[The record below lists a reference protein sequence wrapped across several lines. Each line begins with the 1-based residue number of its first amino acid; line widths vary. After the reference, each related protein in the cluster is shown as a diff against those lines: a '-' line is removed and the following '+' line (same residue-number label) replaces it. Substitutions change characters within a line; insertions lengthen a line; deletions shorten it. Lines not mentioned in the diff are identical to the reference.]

1 MSFWFIPF
9 ENGYN
14 KSKVRLRLA
23 PRFPQILRAK
33 WESSAS
39 MDKSPFPR
47 CTRWNRPL
55 PTKAHDHNTIV
66 SSFRCHKTI
75 CHLCDKRFNM
85 STVLKFIQQRRN
97 SVPMTMTTLLQL
109 KCGTHRVLPITCGL
123 SKCVLPNP
131 HMNWGGGGE
140 ERLGTGRPGYL
151 EQIWIPPDWHYYF
164 MWKAQIPL
172 ICHLKHW
179 TRSHWPIIPASSYT
193 LGAFTLCLEANCHD

>member
-131 HMNWGGGGE
+131 HMNWGGGGRGE
-140 ERLGTGRPGYL
+140 IRNRETRVFRADLNSTRLTLLFYVKSPNPTDL
-151 EQIWIPPDWHYYF
+151 PP
-164 MWKAQIPL
+164 
-172 ICHLKHW
+172 
-179 TRSHWPIIPASSYT
+179 
-193 LGAFTLCLEANCHD
+193 